1 MTSDRGGEN
10 NRHRDEHRELRDLL
24 PWYVTGQ
31 LDAAEATR
39 VEAHLDECAECEA
52 EIRFEERLEA
62 EVARLPLDVEQG
74 WARMR
79 QRLAEDRPG
88 RRMAN
93 AITARAPW
101 LGWGVAAAMMLS
113 IGVIMSPA
121 LRPAAAPDAY
131 HTLGA
136 APAAAAGN
144 VVVIFRPD
152 TTERQMREALR
163 ASNARLVDGPTQAD
177 AYVLQIPAARRELA
191 LATLRARHEVV
202 LAEPIDG
209 AAR

>member
-10 NRHRDEHRELRDLL
+10 YRHRDEHRELRDLL

-31 LDAAEATR
+31 LDAAEAAR

-79 QRLAEDRPG
+79 QRLANDRPG
-88 RRMAN
+88 RRVAQ

-113 IGVIMSPA
+113 IGVMMSPG
-121 LRPAAAPDAY
+121 LRPAATPDAY

-136 APAAAAGN
+136 PPIAAAGN

-152 TTERQMREALR
+152 TTERQMREVLR

-191 LATLRARHEVV
+191 LTTLRARHEVV
-202 LAEPIDG
+202 LAQPIDG